1 MFKGLNFILLRLMA
15 SYVPANLDLQAIG
28 VM

>member
-1 MFKGLNFILLRLMA
+1 MFKSFNFTLLRLMA
-15 SYVPANLDLQAIG
+15 SYVSANLDLQAIG